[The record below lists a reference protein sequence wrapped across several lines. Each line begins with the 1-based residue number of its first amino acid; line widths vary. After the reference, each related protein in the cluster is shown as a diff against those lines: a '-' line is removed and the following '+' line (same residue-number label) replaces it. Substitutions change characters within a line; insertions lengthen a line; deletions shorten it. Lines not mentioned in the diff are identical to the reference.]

1 MHADCDGPRI
11 GATNCVLIDMNVI
24 ARLLSALPGR
34 SAAGIRGIQFSVHY
48 IQTIDWE
55 HAVRKYLNIHLPDQ
69 SIRTEE
75 LQGEEIIRAGR
86 YFIARK
92 LLDMGAATV
101 DPMSVQNPLIFS
113 AGPFAGTNFS
123 NANRLSVGCKSPLT
137 GGIKEA
143 NTGGSFG
150 FALGQLEI
158 AGFTLHGAAPDWTV
172 IRITKDGQI
181 AFESAEP
188 YLGKGNNEVARL
200 LLEKYGKKISF
211 AICGPVGEYLGLMSG
226 ISFADTDGRPSRLAA
241 RGGVGAV
248 MGTKKVKAIVVDTH
262 KMPSFHDRQKVMGA
276 VREYGAKLGKEP
288 AIDNFKRLGTAMVA
302 DLTNYIGGLPVRNF
316 SAGRMVEEKDG
327 PFKLGGAYIRE
338 LNLSRGGKTAHD
350 CMPGCMIECSNV
362 YFDDKGQEL
371 VSPLEYETLGLV
383 GSNCGLQ
390 DPDQVAR
397 LNAVANDLGIDTI
410 ELGAMLGVLMEA
422 GQAAFGDADFMMR
435 ALDDIRAGNERGRLL
450 AQGAFRV
457 GQHFKVARVPV
468 IKRQGISA
476 YDPRVIEVTGISMML
491 TAQGADH
498 TVGNL
503 PAFDC
508 KGKSTEELVTVSL
521 GAQVSAAA
529 ADSLGFRI
537 FGRSVTDTN
546 PQLIVTALNDA
557 HGTQLEEP
565 FLKQLGREVLELEW
579 AFNREAGFTDQDDE
593 LPSFFYDEALA
604 PTGNLARHRAAEVNR
619 CLDQLLAAA

>member
-11 GATNCVLIDMNVI
+11 GATNCVLPGMNVS
-24 ARLLSALPGR
+24 ARQLSMLPNR
-34 SAAGIRGIQFSVHY
+34 PAAAITGIQFSVHY
-48 IQTIDWE
+48 IQTTGRE
-55 HAVRKYLNIHLPDQ
+55 PAMRKYLNIHLPDQ
-69 SIRTEE
+69 SIQTEE

-101 DPMSVQNPLIFS
+101 DPMSAQNPLIFS

-158 AGFTLHGAAPDWTV
+158 AGFTLHGAAPEWTV

-262 KMPSFHDRQKVMGA
+262 KMPTFHDRQKVMGA

-316 SAGRMVEEKDG
+316 SAGRLVEEKDG

-457 GQHFKVARVPV
+457 GEHYKVARVPV

-521 GAQVSAAA
+521 GAQVSAAT
-529 ADSLGFRI
+529 ADSLGFCI

-557 HGTQLEEP
+557 HGTALEEP
-565 FLKQLGREVLELEW
+565 FLKKLGREVLELEW

-604 PTGNLARHRAAEVNR
+604 PTGNLARHRSAEVNR
-619 CLDQLLAAA
+619 CLDQLLTAA